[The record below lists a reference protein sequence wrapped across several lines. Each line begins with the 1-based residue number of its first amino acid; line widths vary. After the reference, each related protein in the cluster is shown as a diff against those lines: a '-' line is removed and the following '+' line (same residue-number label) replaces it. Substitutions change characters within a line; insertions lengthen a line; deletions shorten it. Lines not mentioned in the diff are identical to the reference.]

1 MLKFTYKEFKAA
13 MTTMFKDIKENM
25 LIRNKKTKNSSDK
38 QKQKRSKLAI
48 LDLTEAE
55 EIQKR
60 WQEYTEKL
68 YKERLNDIDNHDS
81 VVIYLEP
88 DILECEVK

>member
-1 MLKFTYKEFKAA
+1 M
-13 MTTMFKDIKENM
+13 
-25 LIRNKKTKNSSDK
+25 
-38 QKQKRSKLAI
+38 AI